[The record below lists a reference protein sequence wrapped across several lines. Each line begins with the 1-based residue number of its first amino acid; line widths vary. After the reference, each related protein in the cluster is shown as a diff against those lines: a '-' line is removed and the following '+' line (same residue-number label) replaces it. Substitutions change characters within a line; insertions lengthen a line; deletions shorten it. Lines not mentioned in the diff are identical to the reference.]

1 VSARVLIVLAVA
13 GTLSLVAMVVGVVG
27 LSREAVAERTPA
39 APGVRYPAEAA
50 RFEGALKPRGLR
62 APDFRLRTQ
71 DGRALRMRDLRGTPV
86 IVTFLYTRCDET
98 CPPQA
103 QQIKGALDILGRDV
117 PALAVSVDPARD
129 TAAQA
134 RHFLAEQ
141 GMTGRMDFVLGSR
154 EELAPVWRGYAVQ
167 PQLRGAEHQAVIA
180 LVDGR
185 GVQRIGFPLGQ
196 ATPARIAHDVRLL
209 ARE

>member
-1 VSARVLIVLAVA
+1 
-13 GTLSLVAMVVGVVG
+13 
-27 LSREAVAERTPA
+27 
-39 APGVRYPAEAA
+39 
-50 RFEGALKPRGLR
+50 
-62 APDFRLRTQ
+62 
-71 DGRALRMRDLRGTPV
+71 MRDLRGSPV
-86 IVTFLYTRCDET
+86 IVTFLYASCDET

-103 QQIKGALDILGRDV
+103 QQIKGALDVLGRDV

-154 EELAPVWRGYAVQ
+154 EQLEPVWRGYAIQ
-167 PQLRGAEHQAVIA
+167 PQLDGAEHQAVIA

-196 ATPARIAHDVRLL
+196 ATPDRIAHDVRLL
-209 ARE
+209 LAEGGRAGPARAGG